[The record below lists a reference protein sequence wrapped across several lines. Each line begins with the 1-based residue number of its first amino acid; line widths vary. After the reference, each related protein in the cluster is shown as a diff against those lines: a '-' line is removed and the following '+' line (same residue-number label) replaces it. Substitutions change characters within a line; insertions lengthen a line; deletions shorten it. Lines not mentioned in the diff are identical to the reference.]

1 MKNTKRFKE
10 EEEKVDDQEEDLRYT
25 NKIIF

>member
-25 NKIIF
+25 NKIFF

>member
-10 EEEKVDDQEEDLRYT
+10 EEAKVDDQEEDLRYT

>member
-10 EEEKVDDQEEDLRYT
+10 EEAKVDDQEEDLRYT
-25 NKIIF
+25 NKIFF

>member
-10 EEEKVDDQEEDLRYT
+10 EEETVDDQEKDLRYT